1 VDLLI
6 LYCCSYNPVAGRY
19 SVSILRILGLAGMV
33 SMVVVVGMLVLLT
46 RKPKPR
52 MV

>member
-1 VDLLI
+1 
-6 LYCCSYNPVAGRY
+6 
-19 SVSILRILGLAGMV
+19 LRILGLAGMV